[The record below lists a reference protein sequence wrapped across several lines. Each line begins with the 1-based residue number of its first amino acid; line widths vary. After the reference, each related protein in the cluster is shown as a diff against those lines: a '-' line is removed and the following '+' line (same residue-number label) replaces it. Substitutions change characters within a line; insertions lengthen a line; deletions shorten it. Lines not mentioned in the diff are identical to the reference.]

1 MDKAQQTMALRTQR
15 PEEGLPVLALVGR
28 PNVGKST
35 LFNSL
40 TRRRDALVAPVPGV
54 TRDRRESI
62 VERDGLRFKL
72 VDTGGMPFD
81 KQARFGAEIERQI
94 LSAVSAAALVWVIVD
109 AAEGV
114 NPYDEEL
121 ARRVRSTGRPW
132 LIIANKAEGPERMG
146 RLGDFY
152 RLGAPQVVAVSALH
166 RRGLDEAL
174 EASVQRVPALRP
186 TPRSAPSG
194 GERENAPERVAGEPA
209 QAVPSAEAVPPGQA
223 VPSAEAVPS
232 ADAVPSAEAVPPAE
246 SMAPGPIRVA
256 FVGRP
261 NVGKSSLLN
270 AVLGEPR
277 FIVSEIPGTTRE
289 AVDVLV
295 QVEGEGYALVD
306 TAGLRRKARTTEY
319 LDKLSAVNTLQALD
333 HAEVAVLVLDA
344 SQGPVDQDARIA
356 GHILERNRAC
366 VVALNKWDLV
376 QQGEK
381 PAKDVQGDI
390 EHALRFLSLAEPV
403 RVSAVT
409 GTGLRH
415 LFRAIR
421 VAHRQFTRSI
431 PTADL
436 NRAVQMI
443 TRHTPPPARGRAP
456 TRVFYGTQT
465 ATRPPAFKIFTNH
478 PEQVR
483 TEYTRFM
490 ERQLRYHFGFEGTPL
505 RIEWTG
511 REQRE
516 AGEVPAP
523 SRPAKAGPGGR
534 PAARRAAPGTRKPRQ
549 KPKAPPAARPAARR
563 KATAGRKPGGQA
575 KAATAA
581 RKGKRHASR

>member
-1 MDKAQQTMALRTQR
+1 
-15 PEEGLPVLALVGR
+15 VGR

-40 TRRRDALVAPVPGV
+40 TGRRDALVAPVPGV
-54 TRDRRESI
+54 TRDRREST
-62 VERDGLRFKL
+62 VARDGLRFTL

-81 KQARFGAEIERQI
+81 KLAAFGTEIEGQI
-94 LSAVSAAALVWVIVD
+94 VSAVSAAAIVWVIVD
-109 AAEGV
+109 AAEGL

-121 ARRVRSTGRPW
+121 ARRVRISGRPW
-132 LIIANKAEGPERMG
+132 LVIANKAEGPERLG

-152 RLGAPQVVAVSALH
+152 RLGAPQVLAVSALQ
-166 RRGLDEAL
+166 RQGLAAVL
-174 EASVQRVPALRP
+174 EASVKAVPALRP
-186 TPRSAPSG
+186 APMVSARAESVAATAGEPGATAAPSFSGETARSAETALS
-194 GERENAPERVAGEPA
+194 GEPA
-209 QAVPSAEAVPPGQA
+209 QAGFVA
-223 VPSAEAVPS
+223 
-232 ADAVPSAEAVPPAE
+232 
-246 SMAPGPIRVA
+246 PIRVA

-261 NVGKSSLLN
+261 NVGKSSLVN
-270 AVLGEPR
+270 AILGEPR
-277 FIVSEIPGTTRE
+277 FIVSDIPGTTRE

-295 QVEGEGYALVD
+295 VVEGEGYALVD

-344 SQGPVDQDARIA
+344 SQGAVDQDAHIA

-376 QQGEK
+376 QQGGK
-381 PAKDVQGDI
+381 PGTDVQGDI

-409 GTGLRH
+409 GNGLRH
-415 LFRAIR
+415 LFRSIR
-421 VAHRQFTRSI
+421 TAYRQFTRTI

-436 NRAVQMI
+436 NRALQMI
-443 TRHTPPPARGRAP
+443 ARHTPPPARGRAP

-465 ATRPPAFKIFTNH
+465 GARPPAFKIFTNH

-483 TEYTRFM
+483 SEYTRFM

-505 RIEWTG
+505 RIEWSG
-511 REQRE
+511 RDRGEPDAARGPSPAAR
-516 AGEVPAP
+516 AGGNGRAAP
-523 SRPAKAGPGGR
+523 SRRRRPARQAEASGRASSGRPGPRPAGAGAKAQPGAARQGRRPARSAAKGR
-534 PAARRAAPGTRKPRQ
+534 PKGKAAPAQRRASR
-549 KPKAPPAARPAARR
+549 
-563 KATAGRKPGGQA
+563 AGR
-575 KAATAA
+575 
-581 RKGKRHASR
+581 